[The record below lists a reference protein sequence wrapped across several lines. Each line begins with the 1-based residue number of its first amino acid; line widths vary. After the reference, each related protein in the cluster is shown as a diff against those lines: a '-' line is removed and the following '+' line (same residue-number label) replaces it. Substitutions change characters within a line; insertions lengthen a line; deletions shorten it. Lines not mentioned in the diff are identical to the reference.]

1 MAEQGQGG
9 ASRRGFLK
17 VGGAALVGGAAVFG
31 ATRLGDSP
39 AQAAEADTSG
49 TTTLRKLN
57 GFADKPASLTSAT
70 LIMVDYQNTYTR
82 GVMELD
88 GWQPALDAAAELLS
102 AAREAGGT
110 VIHIVN
116 DGGENTPYDIRRPIG
131 RIHDKVKPA
140 KGERTVVKKAP
151 NAFVNTDLGKLVDR
165 AGNENLVIAGFMT
178 HMCVTFTAE
187 GAFLRGNKPTVVAD
201 ACATR
206 PLPSVGGGLSAD
218 QIHQS
223 ALATIADLYG
233 VVVPSH
239 TTLA

>member
-1 MAEQGQGG
+1 M
-9 ASRRGFLK
+9 
-17 VGGAALVGGAAVFG
+17 
-31 ATRLGDSP
+31 
-39 AQAAEADTSG
+39 
-49 TTTLRKLN
+49 RKLN
-57 GFADKPASLTSAT
+57 GLAEQPASLASAT
-70 LIMVDYQNTYTR
+70 LILVDYQNTYTE
-82 GVMELD
+82 GVMELT
-88 GWQPALDAAAELLS
+88 GWRHALDAAAELLG
-102 AAREAGGT
+102 AAREAGGK

-116 DGGENTPYDIRRPIG
+116 DGGKDTPYDIRRPIG
-131 RIHDKVKPA
+131 RIHDAVKPVQ
-140 KGERTVVKKAP
+140 GESTVVKKAP
-151 NAFVNTDLGKLVDR
+151 NAFVNTELGKLVDK

-218 QIHQS
+218 QIHQA

-239 TTLA
+239 TALR